1 MRLSNYLRMDNGA
14 YFIGDLLYSR
24 HFSRIARLCLY
35 FGVEPVWAT
44 IDTKQEQM
52 MIYYR
57 EKKAEEAELI
67 KIYEYM
73 ITENVKNS
81 KRSSE

>member
-1 MRLSNYLRMDNGA
+1 MYGIRG
-14 YFIGDLLYSR
+14 
-24 HFSRIARLCLY
+24 
-35 FGVEPVWAT
+35 FGGSFGEYVWAT

-57 EKKAEEAELI
+57 EKKAEEVGFI
-67 KIYEYM
+67 KIYEYE